1 MSLGAQTT
9 TVWRNLLPQWPH
21 LRFRPK
27 HNRSH
32 QYSSGKNK
40 KFLNSLYRATTAEH
54 YRRQHS
60 QSLKGNRN
68 KILSLICAA
77 CSRFFTGNF
86 YDRPKSE
93 KSSSKPISQLTN
105 VQRLQL
111 AGSFFLI
118 SLSNRSSLGRL
129 LRIINQTGDMRPLQ
143 DRSLRPTVAVIFQ
156 LTH

>member
-54 YRRQHS
+54 YRRRHS

-86 YDRPKSE
+86 YDRSKSE
-93 KSSSKPISQLTN
+93 KAAQSRLASWQMFKDYNLPGPSFLFHCLTDQASADYCGLLIRQ
-105 VQRLQL
+105 VTCGHYRTDHYDRLW
-111 AGSFFLI
+111 
-118 SLSNRSSLGRL
+118 
-129 LRIINQTGDMRPLQ
+129 P
-143 DRSLRPTVAVIFQ
+143 
-156 LTH
+156 